1 VCPNP
6 CSDIQAL
13 TDGALNCRFPVI
25 IFALIP
31 IRTWL
36 IPKYF
41 RPEELSILDEPTA
54 SAFTLES
61 VGGSWGAYD
70 TPSDIGS
77 PVDSTDTQVE
87 VVSNSDENI
96 MERGDSVKM
105 KETRRKSSSVQ
116 NRPGGLGEKD
126 EIEEVESSKG
136 LHQRRGQN

>member
-1 VCPNP
+1 M
-6 CSDIQAL
+6 
-13 TDGALNCRFPVI
+13 
-25 IFALIP
+25 
-31 IRTWL
+31 
-36 IPKYF
+36 
-41 RPEELSILDEPTA
+41 
-54 SAFTLES
+54 
-61 VGGSWGAYD
+61 
-70 TPSDIGS
+70 
-77 PVDSTDTQVE
+77 DSTDTQVE